1 MPSLNIT
8 FTDEEQQELRSA
20 AERENVSL
28 KTFAHD
34 AITAAASSKKRQVA
48 EASKRVAAVSA
59 DLNRRLA

>member
-8 FTDEEQQELRSA
+8 FTDEEQQELRNA

-34 AITAAASSKKRQVA
+34 AVTAAASSTKRQVA